1 MAQRRMFSNRITNSA
16 KFLKMPLSSQAL
28 YFHLGL
34 HADDDGIVEAFT
46 IMRQVGA
53 VEDDLRILA
62 AKEFVVILNTDLVT
76 FITDWSENNRIRA
89 DRKVD
94 SIYKNMLLKILP
106 EAEIIK
112 PKPRADTGKPTGRPL
127 DNQWTAQVRL
137 GKDRLGKD
145 SKTIDQVQKP
155 NRDRV
160 SHLENDFDKL
170 WSLYPTGR
178 KQGRKKAFAAYQ
190 RAIKNGTTNK
200 QIQDGI
206 VNYKK
211 EIKIQ
216 KTPINYIKQGST
228 WFFNECWSDE
238 FNFTPPTQKRNGRE
252 VVQKETLPDWAKE
265 DHVEEEKPNDED
277 KSNRIAELMEQIN
290 KKE

>member
-34 HADDDGIVEAFT
+34 HADDDGVVEAFT

-62 AKEFVVILNTDLVT
+62 AKGFVVVLNEDLVT
-76 FITDWSENNRIRA
+76 YIADWNENNRIRA

-106 EAEIIK
+106 EAEVIN
-112 PKPRADTGKPTGRPL
+112 PKPRADTGKQTGRPV

-145 SKTIDQVQKP
+145 SRTYSPAKAEPHLPYGEIIDYLNEKAGTSYRATTKKTQTLIKARLNEKFSLDDFKKVIDNKVAEWK
-155 NRDRV
+155 
-160 SHLENDFDKL
+160 NDTAMNKFLRPETLFGTKFESYL
-170 WSLYPTGR
+170 NQNVKQNSTPTG
-178 KQGRKKAFAAYQ
+178 
-190 RAIKNGTTNK
+190 
-200 QIQDGI
+200 
-206 VNYKK
+206 K
-211 EIKIQ
+211 E
-216 KTPINYIKQGST
+216 
-228 WFFNECWSDE
+228 WF
-238 FNFTPPTQKRNGRE
+238 
-252 VVQKETLPDWAKE
+252 
-265 DHVEEEKPNDED
+265 
-277 KSNRIAELMEQIN
+277 
-290 KKE
+290 